1 MAGAPQGALVNRR
14 YLHKK
19 KLGSTEWIFR
29 GGLFGYFRRKK
40 SNFDEFC
47 GILEKRKHLFYRQ
60 AVWAA
65 RDLPRLRKKLSEL
78 DEERD
83 TLYAADPS
91 RERLTR
97 NGSVSDMTGKK
108 AAELAQLS
116 QRVRAMEAAF
126 EITPDKFRRGLSG
139 NLSPQY
145 LEALAEGRYLSIGGK
160 FENFIK
166 KFKNV
171 LEFYFLYDI
180 MIL

>member
-1 MAGAPQGALVNRR
+1 MA
-14 YLHKK
+14 KK
-19 KLGSTEWIFR
+19 TAAGKESAFCESAKGLKLPDTV
-29 GGLFGYFRRKK
+29 
-40 SNFDEFC
+40 
-47 GILEKRKHLFYRQ
+47 YRQ

-78 DEERD
+78 EEERD

-97 NGSVSDMTGKK
+97 NGSVSDMTGNPR
-108 AAELAQLS
+108 LF
-116 QRVRAMEAAF
+116 V
-126 EITPDKFRRGLSG
+126 FRRGLSG